1 MQQYCPG
8 WPLKESQGQEG
19 WAHGE
24 VEMRETT
31 GDHVGIG
38 QSRASSLNGDS
49 SHGLEGNRRAVTH
62 RTLIGMES
70 DFQHANA
77 SAMSS
82 EATVRALISARR
94 LEMRNIGELT
104 EDECSCGTGTMIGTD
119 RW

>member
-1 MQQYCPG
+1 
-8 WPLKESQGQEG
+8 
-19 WAHGE
+19 
-24 VEMRETT
+24 MRETT

-49 SHGLEGNRRAVTH
+49 SHGLEGNRHAVKH
-62 RTLIGMES
+62 RTLIGMEL
-70 DFQHANA
+70 DVQHANA